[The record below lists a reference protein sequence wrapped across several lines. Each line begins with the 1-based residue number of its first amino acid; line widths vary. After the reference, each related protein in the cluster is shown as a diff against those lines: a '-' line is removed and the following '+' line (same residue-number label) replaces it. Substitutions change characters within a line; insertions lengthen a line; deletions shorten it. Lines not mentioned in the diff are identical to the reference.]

1 MYTIIAIL
9 IFFLMVVF
17 GVLLYFKSKK
27 ERQTL
32 LDSGTCPRCAATKKV
47 FKDPATNTTFSVDA
61 IKSKILKSH
70 GCSGIVEI
78 EYTCNNCGLK
88 EIHTDVGRGCSL

>member
-1 MYTIIAIL
+1 MYTILAIL
-9 IFFLMVVF
+9 LFFLMSIF

-27 ERQTL
+27 DRQAL
-32 LDSGTCPRCAATKKV
+32 LDSGTCPVCQATTKT
-47 FKDPATNTTFSVDA
+47 FTDPATKTTFAVDA
-61 IKSKILKSH
+61 IKQRVLKSH

-88 EIHTDVGRGCSL
+88 EVHTDVGRGCRV

>member
-9 IFFLMVVF
+9 LFFLMSIF

-27 ERQTL
+27 SRQAM
-32 LDSGTCPRCAATKKV
+32 LDGGTCPSCHATTKT
-47 FKDPATNTTFSVDA
+47 FTDPSTNTTFKVDA
-61 IKSKILKSH
+61 IKQRVLKSH

-78 EYTCNNCGLK
+78 EYSCNNCGLK
-88 EIHTDVGRGCSL
+88 EIHTDVARGCGL